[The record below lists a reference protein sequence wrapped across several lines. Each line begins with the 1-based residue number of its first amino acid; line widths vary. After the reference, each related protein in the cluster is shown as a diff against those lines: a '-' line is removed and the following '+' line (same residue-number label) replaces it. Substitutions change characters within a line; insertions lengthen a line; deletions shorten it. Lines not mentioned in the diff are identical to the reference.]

1 MSIFR
6 FSLPLFAL
14 LGTLM
19 LYWALYQAIVVSSTK
34 KLDNGSFGNISF
46 TRMIKENDV
55 DKKQRVKKDIPKP
68 KPIKNPPK
76 ISADLPKQKVKIQQQ
91 KLDIDIP
98 LVKFPVNIAQSSFL
112 KGAAINQ
119 NFTKN
124 AEATPML
131 RIPPVYPRRAKML
144 KKEGF
149 VKLKL
154 FISSE
159 GLVKKAKILE
169 SKPKKIFDKAALQSV
184 YRWKFKPRVIDGKAV
199 EQVAMQVLEFK
210 LRN

>member
-1 MSIFR
+1 MNIFR